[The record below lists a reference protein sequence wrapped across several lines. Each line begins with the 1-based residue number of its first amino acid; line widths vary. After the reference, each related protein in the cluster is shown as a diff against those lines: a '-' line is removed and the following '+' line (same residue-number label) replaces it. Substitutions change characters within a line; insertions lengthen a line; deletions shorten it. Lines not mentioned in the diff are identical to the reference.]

1 MRWREKEIWSCLICF
16 PYSLDATTTQ
26 PPTIHLPTKT
36 DGTMKAQPPKKE
48 TNNNSNHYCNDAILM
63 GIIVL
68 LVVLPLPGP

>member
-26 PPTIHLPTKT
+26 PQTIHQN
-36 DGTMKAQPPKKE
+36 GTMKAQPPKKE